1 MKAVADLGVISMAHA
16 ALPTADR
23 RRLPSVAERPGADVL
38 IYDGHCRIC
47 TGQVARLARWDGG
60 GRLAFLSLHDPLVAE
75 RYPDLSHDE
84 LMRHMVVVDQAGG
97 RHRGA
102 AAVRYLSRRLPSLWW
117 LAPVMHIPFSLP
129 LWQWMYQQ
137 VASRRYRF
145 GRTDDCT
152 DGACSIHFKRD

>member
-1 MKAVADLGVISMAHA
+1 
-16 ALPTADR
+16 
-23 RRLPSVAERPGADVL
+23 
-38 IYDGHCRIC
+38 
-47 TGQVARLARWDGG
+47 
-60 GRLAFLSLHDPLVAE
+60 
-75 RYPDLSHDE
+75 
-84 LMRHMVVVDQAGG
+84 MRHMVVVDQAGG